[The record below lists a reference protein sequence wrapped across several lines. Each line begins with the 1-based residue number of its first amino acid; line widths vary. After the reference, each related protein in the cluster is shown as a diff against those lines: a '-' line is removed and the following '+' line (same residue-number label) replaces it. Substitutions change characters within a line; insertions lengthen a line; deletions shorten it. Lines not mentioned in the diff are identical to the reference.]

1 MSDATLALADLAAKL
16 ATVAEVRTGR
26 AALEIPDNAELPVI
40 TLWSTDD
47 RPAADQGYGYAVQF
61 TRRATIECK
70 LVATSAYHDALDTAL
85 TAIRRAL
92 REDLMSGSP
101 LSGYATALRQNA
113 ASFWAPEDGSKIA
126 VVQVTLEFDY
136 LERFI

>member
-1 MSDATLALADLAAKL
+1 MNDATQALAVL
-16 ATVAEVRTGR
+16 ATKLKTVAAVRTGR
-26 AALEIPDNAELPVI
+26 AALETTSAELPVI
-40 TLWSTDD
+40 TIWSTDD

-61 TRRATIECK
+61 TRAVTIECK
-70 LVATSAYHDALDTAL
+70 LAATSAYHDALDTIL
-85 TAIRRAL
+85 TAVRRAL

-113 ASFWAPEDGSKIA
+113 ARFFAPADGSDIA

-136 LERFI
+136 LERFV

>member
-16 ATVAEVRTGR
+16 AVVAPVRAGR
-26 AALEIPDNAELPVI
+26 AALETTSADLPVI
-40 TLWSTDD
+40 TIWSTED
-47 RPAADQGYGYAVQF
+47 RPADDQGYGYAMQF
-61 TRRATIECK
+61 TRAVTIESK
-70 LVATSAYHDALDTAL
+70 QSATATYHDALDTVL

-92 REDLMSGSP
+92 REDMMSGSP

-113 ASFWAPEDGSKIA
+113 ARFFAPADGSEIA

-136 LERFI
+136 LERFV

>member
-16 ATVAEVRTGR
+16 AVVAPVRAGR
-26 AALEIPDNAELPVI
+26 AALETTSADLPVI
-40 TLWSTDD
+40 TIWSTED
-47 RPAADQGYGYAVQF
+47 RHADDQGYGYAMQF
-61 TRRATIECK
+61 TRAVTIESK
-70 LVATSAYHDALDTAL
+70 QSATATYHDALDTVL

-92 REDLMSGSP
+92 REDMMSGSP

-113 ASFWAPEDGSKIA
+113 ARFFAPADGSEIA

-136 LERFI
+136 LERFV

>member
-16 ATVAEVRTGR
+16 AVVAPVRAGR
-26 AALEIPDNAELPVI
+26 AALETTSVDLPVI
-40 TLWSTDD
+40 TIWSTED
-47 RPAADQGYGYAVQF
+47 RPADDQGYGYAVQF
-61 TRRATIECK
+61 TRSVTIECT
-70 LVATSAYHDALDTAL
+70 LTATPAYHDALDTVL

-113 ASFWAPEDGSKIA
+113 ARFFAPAEGSGIA

-136 LERFI
+136 LERFV

>member
-16 ATVAEVRTGR
+16 ATVATVRTGR
-26 AALEIPDNAELPVI
+26 AALETTSAALPII
-40 TLWSTDD
+40 TIWSTED
-47 RPAADQGYGYAVQF
+47 RPADDQGYGYAMQF
-61 TRRATIECK
+61 TRAVTIECK
-70 LVATSAYHDALDTAL
+70 LAATPAYHDALDTVL

-92 REDLMSGSP
+92 REDLMSGAP

-113 ASFWAPEDGSKIA
+113 ARFFCPADGSEIA

-136 LERFI
+136 LERFV